1 MRFAFLGTGGSYP
14 SRERMT
20 QAFAVRTNGDV
31 VLFDC
36 GEGAQR
42 QMMLSSFSFMQ
53 VKTICITHFHGDH
66 VLGLPGLIQT
76 MQLNDRR
83 EPLDILVPK
92 GTKEHADRCI
102 EFGHFKLKKFEAR
115 VHELADGEQ
124 RAFPGYTITAATLNH
139 NLIPTIGFRLDE
151 PDRAGKFDRDRAIA
165 LGVPEGPL
173 FSRLQ
178 DGHAVEGA
186 KGKVR
191 PEDVMGPRRP
201 GRSFCY
207 LTDTA
212 PCARAVE
219 VSRGADALIME
230 ATADDSLT
238 EYANQYG
245 HCAASQTAQTAK
257 DAGVRELFIVHTS
270 SRYKEKDPI
279 ESQARKIF
287 PNTRVP
293 SDLEEVDLPWG

>member
-20 QAFAVRTNGDV
+20 QAFAVRRGSDI

-36 GEGAQR
+36 GEGTQR

-76 MQLNDRR
+76 MQLNDRK
-83 EPLDILVPK
+83 EPLDILIPK
-92 GTKEHADRCI
+92 GTADHARACI
-102 EFGHFKLKKFEAR
+102 EFGPFKLKKFEAR
-115 VHELADGEQ
+115 VHELADGET
-124 RAFPGYTITAATLNH
+124 RPFPGYTITAAQLNH
-139 NLIPTIGFRLDE
+139 PVPTIGFRLDE
-151 PDRAGKFDRDRAIA
+151 GPRPGKFDPDKAKA
-165 LGVPEGPL
+165 LGVDEGPL

-186 KGKVR
+186 KGTVH
-191 PEDVMGPRRP
+191 PEDVMGPARP
-201 GRSFCY
+201 GASFCY

-212 PCARAVE
+212 PTPRAVE
-219 VSRGADALIME
+219 ISKGAD
-230 ATADDSLT
+230 ATADDALT

-245 HCAASQTAQTAK
+245 HCAASQTASTAK
-257 DAGVRELFIVHTS
+257 DAGVRQLFLVHLS

-279 ESQARKIF
+279 ESQARAVF
-287 PNTRVP
+287 PNSRVP
-293 SDLEEVDLPWG
+293 SDLEELELTW

>member
-20 QAFAVRTNGDV
+20 QAFAVRRGGDI

-36 GEGAQR
+36 GEGTQR

-76 MQLNDRR
+76 MQLNDRK
-83 EPLDILVPK
+83 EPLDILIPK
-92 GTKEHADRCI
+92 GTAKHAQACI

-115 VHELADGEQ
+115 VHELSDGES
-124 RAFPGYTITAATLNH
+124 RAFPGYTITAAQLAH
-139 NLIPTIGFRLDE
+139 PVPTIGFRFDE
-151 PDRAGKFDRDRAIA
+151 GPRPGKFDLGKAKA

-173 FSRLQ
+173 YSRLQ

-186 KGKVR
+186 KGTVR
-191 PEDVMGPRRP
+191 PEDVMGPARP
-201 GRSFCY
+201 GASFCY
-207 LTDTA
+207 LTDTG
-212 PCARAVE
+212 PTARATEIATGSDV
-219 VSRGADALIME
+219 LIME
-230 ATADDSLT
+230 ATADDALT

-245 HCAASQTAQTAK
+245 HCAASQTAKTAK
-257 DAGVRELFIVHTS
+257 DAGVKQLFIVHLS

-279 ESQARKIF
+279 ESQARAVF
-287 PNTRVP
+287 PNSRVP
-293 SDLEEVDLPWG
+293 SDLEEVEMTWG

>member
-1 MRFAFLGTGGSYP
+1 VRTGTG
-14 SRERMT
+14 
-20 QAFAVRTNGDV
+20 DI

-42 QMMLSSFSFMQ
+42 QMMLSSMSFMQ

-83 EPLDILVPK
+83 DPLDILVPK
-92 GTKEHADRCI
+92 GTREYAQACV
-102 EFGHFKLKKFEAR
+102 EFGPFRLKKFEAR
-115 VHELADGEQ
+115 IHELADGES
-124 RAFPGYTITAATLNH
+124 RPFSGYTLTAAALSH
-139 NLIPTIGFRLDE
+139 PVPTIGFRLDE
-151 PDRAGKFDRDRAIA
+151 DERAGRFNRERALE

-173 FSRLQ
+173 FARLQ

-186 KGKVR
+186 RGAVR
-191 PEDVMGPRRP
+191 PEDVLGPRRP

-219 VSRGADALIME
+219 VARGADALIME

-238 EYANQYG
+238 DYANQYG

-257 DAGVRELFIVHTS
+257 DAGVKELFIVHLS
-270 SRYKEKDPI
+270 SRYKTKDPI
-279 ESQARKIF
+279 EAQARAVF
-287 PNTRVP
+287 PMSRVP
-293 SDLEEVDLPWG
+293 SDLEEVEVAW

>member
-20 QAFAVRTNGDV
+20 QAFAVRHNGDV

-36 GEGAQR
+36 GEGTQR
-42 QMMLSSFSFMQ
+42 QMMLSTFSFMQ
-53 VKTICITHFHGDH
+53 IKTVCITHFHGDH

-76 MQLNDRR
+76 MQLNDRK

-92 GTKEHADRCI
+92 GTKAHADACI

-115 VHELADGEQ
+115 VHEMADGD
-124 RAFPGYTITAATLNH
+124 RKAFPGYAITAATLNH
-139 NLIPTIGFRLDE
+139 PVPTIGFRFDE
-151 PDRAGKFDRDRAIA
+151 DARAGKFDPDRARE
-165 LGVPEGPL
+165 LGVPTGPL
-173 FSRLQ
+173 FARLQ
-178 DGHAVEGA
+178 DGHTVDGA

-191 PEDVMGPRRP
+191 PEDVMGPKRA
-201 GRSFCY
+201 GHSFCY
-207 LTDTA
+207 LTDTG

-219 VSRGADALIME
+219 ISKGAEILVME

-238 EYANQYG
+238 DFANQYG
-245 HCAASQTAQTAK
+245 HCAATQTAKTAK
-257 DAGVRELFIVHTS
+257 DAGVKELYLVHIS

-279 ESQARKIF
+279 EAQAKATF
-287 PNTRVP
+287 PNARVP
-293 SDLEEVDLPWG
+293 SDLEEVEIPWG

>member
-20 QAFAVRTNGDV
+20 QAFAVRYKGDV

-36 GEGAQR
+36 GEGTQR
-42 QMMLSSFSFMQ
+42 QMMLSSLSFMQ

-66 VLGLPGLIQT
+66 SLGLPGLIQT
-76 MQLNDRR
+76 MQLNDRK

-92 GTKEHADRCI
+92 GSREHAHALI
-102 EFGHFKLKKFEAR
+102 EIGHFKLKKYEAR
-115 VHELADGEQ
+115 VHEMADGE
-124 RAFPGYTITAATLNH
+124 RLAFDGYSITAAALNH
-139 NLIPTIGFRLDE
+139 PVPTVGFRLDE
-151 PDRAGKFDRDRAIA
+151 DPRTGRFDPARAKE

-178 DGHAVEGA
+178 DGHAVEGSG
-186 KGKVR
+186 GKVS
-191 PEDVMGPRRP
+191 PSDVMGPSRR
-201 GRSFCY
+201 GRAFCY

-212 PCARAVE
+212 PTPRAVE
-219 VSRGADALIME
+219 VSRGADILVME

-238 EYANQYG
+238 DYANQYG

-257 DAGVRELFIVHTS
+257 DAGVLELYIVHLS
-270 SRYKEKDPI
+270 ARYKESEPI
-279 ESQARKIF
+279 LSQARAVF
-287 PNTRVP
+287 PNSKVP
-293 SDLEEVDLPWG
+293 HDLEEVEYPWG